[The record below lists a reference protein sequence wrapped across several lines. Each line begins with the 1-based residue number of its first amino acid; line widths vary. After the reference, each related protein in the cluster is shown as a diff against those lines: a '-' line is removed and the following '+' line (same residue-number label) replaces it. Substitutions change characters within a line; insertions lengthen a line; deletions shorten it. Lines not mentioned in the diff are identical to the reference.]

1 MLEYIAKI
9 NTVVTPA
16 NNTVIYLKNTLSRW
30 IFTCQFLAFF
40 TTYFIYNICYA
51 FFQKKDFFHCLNI
64 YFIFIFIFIHC
75 TLHFARTINSSLCLY
90 SPSKN
95 QIWVWLIYINYLF
108 FNSLL
113 NIDIDKLY
121 DMYVFFVFFLNLF
134 YLFLKDACNVYI
146 IITTLDNS

>member
-51 FFQKKDFFHCLNI
+51 FFQKDFFHCLNI
-64 YFIFIFIFIHC
+64 YFIFIFILYTSFCSNYKFVVLFVFSFKKSNMGLID
-75 TLHFARTINSSLCLY
+75 LHQLSL
-90 SPSKN
+90 
-95 QIWVWLIYINYLF
+95 

-121 DMYVFFVFFLNLF
+121 DMYVLFFFKSVLSFF
-134 YLFLKDACNVYI
+134 KRCM
-146 IITTLDNS
+146 

>member
-1 MLEYIAKI
+1 MLEFIAKI

-51 FFQKKDFFHCLNI
+51 FFSEGLFSLFKYIFHIYI
-64 YFIFIFIFIHC
+64 YFY
-75 TLHFARTINSSLCLY
+75 TLYTSFCSNYKFVVLFVFSFKKSNMGLIDLHQLSL
-90 SPSKN
+90 
-95 QIWVWLIYINYLF
+95 

-121 DMYVFFVFFLNLF
+121 DMYVFFFFKSVLS
-134 YLFLKDACNVYI
+134 FLKRCM
-146 IITTLDNS
+146 